1 MQEFF
6 KSKKVLIFGGTSST
20 RAYLR
25 TVFKEL
31 GVEGSSI
38 FSAMEYSQAME
49 TVKEK
54 QPEIMFLDFKVSN
67 KTCLPLIDEHV
78 KIYPNRF
85 ETLVLTMGLG
95 GIFPDHSSS
104 KDKGSDIFIQKPISQ
119 ELISTSLKN
128 WYEYRLNHLPNI
140 KALGAVKEKYNQNDI
155 NSTFQL
161 IEHCLL
167 EGLYE
172 PELFFIKGKILIEN
186 GKKDEALEVFHQ
198 GLELDKGNYYCLKG
212 VYQLLNEKKEYA
224 KAFDYVKPFIKN
236 HPIDPVEIPEL
247 TKTFIAKQ
255 KFEEFID
262 FSEKYISL
270 DNFDLMKEVDPEEVV
285 DKSVFDET
293 TQRIAISLL
302 ACGKFLRTQ
311 NKEDK
316 ARKSL
321 IQASTLCGDNTKL
334 LAQVTNEL
342 LELGEKE
349 ELDKIFKKI
358 PSEMITAELEVV
370 KFLLDMEIYN
380 DAEALKFGLQL
391 LNEGAKDY
399 RIFEQVLVRSMRLK
413 RRADFIEDIARDAI
427 KHCPEHENNFS
438 RFLRKS
444 A

>member
-1 MQEFF
+1 
-6 KSKKVLIFGGTSST
+6 
-20 RAYLR
+20 
-25 TVFKEL
+25 
-31 GVEGSSI
+31 
-38 FSAMEYSQAME
+38 
-49 TVKEK
+49 
-54 QPEIMFLDFKVSN
+54 
-67 KTCLPLIDEHV
+67 
-78 KIYPNRF
+78 
-85 ETLVLTMGLG
+85 
-95 GIFPDHSSS
+95 
-104 KDKGSDIFIQKPISQ
+104 
-119 ELISTSLKN
+119 
-128 WYEYRLNHLPNI
+128 
-140 KALGAVKEKYNQNDI
+140 
-155 NSTFQL
+155 
-161 IEHCLL
+161 
-167 EGLYE
+167 
-172 PELFFIKGKILIEN
+172 
-186 GKKDEALEVFHQ
+186 
-198 GLELDKGNYYCLKG
+198 
-212 VYQLLNEKKEYA
+212 
-224 KAFDYVKPFIKN
+224 VKPFIKN

-334 LAQVTNEL
+334 LPQVTNEL

-427 KHCPEHENNFS
+427 KHCPEHENNFA

>member
-1 MQEFF
+1 M
-6 KSKKVLIFGGTSST
+6 
-20 RAYLR
+20 
-25 TVFKEL
+25 
-31 GVEGSSI
+31 
-38 FSAMEYSQAME
+38 
-49 TVKEK
+49 
-54 QPEIMFLDFKVSN
+54 
-67 KTCLPLIDEHV
+67 
-78 KIYPNRF
+78 
-85 ETLVLTMGLG
+85 
-95 GIFPDHSSS
+95 
-104 KDKGSDIFIQKPISQ
+104 
-119 ELISTSLKN
+119 
-128 WYEYRLNHLPNI
+128 NHLPNI

-212 VYQLLNEKKEYA
+212 IYQLLNEKKEYA

-358 PSEMITAELEVV
+358 PSEMITAELKVV

-380 DAEALKFGLQL
+380 DAEALKFVLQL

-427 KHCPEHENNFS
+427 KHCPEHENNFA